1 MVVAVQNN
9 LTDISR
15 ALMQKGYI
23 VVDLYTYRK
32 PIDAVVYEGKH
43 FDFTAITEENTG
55 PVMSTSSKPSYGVFI
70 VCANGKSIDEID
82 YMLRTRCYSS
92 FL

>member
-1 MVVAVQNN
+1 MVVAVQNS
-9 LTDISR
+9 LTEISK
-15 ALMQKGYI
+15 ALKQRGYT

-43 FDFTAITEENTG
+43 FDFSAITDENTE
-55 PVMSTSSKPSYGVFI
+55 PVMSTSSKTSYGVFI

-92 FL
+92 FF